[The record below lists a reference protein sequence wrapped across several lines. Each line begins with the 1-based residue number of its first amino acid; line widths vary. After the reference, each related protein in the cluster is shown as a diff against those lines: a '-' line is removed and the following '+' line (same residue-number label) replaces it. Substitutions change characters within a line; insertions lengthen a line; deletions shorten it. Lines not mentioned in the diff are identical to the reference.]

1 MLPSGQAR
9 RTVSLCLKRFPMIS
23 FKRVRLKAKKA
34 ESTFP
39 CETPKTASVQDM
51 KRFHVASSA
60 DVMRQMQPVGLVLAC
75 FFLVYHTI
83 LVFSSILEE
92 WVIAL
97 ASEAIKVPV
106 PSGPNVSL
114 ALIRRLSEMHLVDE
128 TRSATPSRLVTKLR
142 KTKSENVSSSDFH
155 HKKRP

>member
-1 MLPSGQAR
+1 M
-9 RTVSLCLKRFPMIS
+9 CLY
-23 FKRVRLKAKKA
+23 V
-34 ESTFP
+34 
-39 CETPKTASVQDM
+39 C
-51 KRFHVASSA
+51 
-60 DVMRQMQPVGLVLAC
+60 MRVLAC

-128 TRSATPSRLVTKLR
+128 TRSATPSRLVTKMR

-155 HKKRP
+155 RKKRQKVRILLPSGTERISGLTQSWVLPSPVKRSPEPTYSSLIIHVYPDSIPGTGT